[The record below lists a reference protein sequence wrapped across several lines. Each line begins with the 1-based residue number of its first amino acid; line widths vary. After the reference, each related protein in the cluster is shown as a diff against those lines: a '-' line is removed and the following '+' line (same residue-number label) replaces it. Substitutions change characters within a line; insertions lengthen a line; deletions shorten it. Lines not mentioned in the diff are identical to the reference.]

1 MSLTIEEFGKQ
12 LITTGDLDPV
22 YVAIDGVTM
31 SQGAPVVIEKKTN
44 VVSNSSISKDTI
56 SHSEPPPPVASTPS
70 RASTPPREIEPSS
83 QYKTDETPPP
93 TADEPPAPSRE
104 GESQPGPAVSTVKRL
119 PASMVSMPKIGS
131 IDSIGKLIEEEEAIL
146 AQTVSKLSYEN
157 LLYSWKKYAETRESP
172 STKLALLNA
181 QLDLEDTKVTA
192 RVWTELAIGFIQS
205 EGGLSEFLRFDL
217 NEARLTLEAK
227 LDESLTP
234 EDLKATNAVKRYLT
248 PREKLKMMMEVNPLV
263 KDLAVKLNLKPD
275 E

>member
-1 MSLTIEEFGKQ
+1 
-12 LITTGDLDPV
+12 
-22 YVAIDGVTM
+22 
-31 SQGAPVVIEKKTN
+31 
-44 VVSNSSISKDTI
+44 
-56 SHSEPPPPVASTPS
+56 
-70 RASTPPREIEPSS
+70 
-83 QYKTDETPPP
+83 
-93 TADEPPAPSRE
+93 
-104 GESQPGPAVSTVKRL
+104 
-119 PASMVSMPKIGS
+119 MVSMPKIGS

-157 LLYSWKKYAETRESP
+157 LLDSWKKYAETRESP

-192 RVWTELAIGFIQS
+192 RVGTELAIGFIQS